1 MRVWWRQS
9 ADAEVDG
16 SPIGVRGG
24 PFANIERNRS
34 IGIARERWP
43 LLQEVGRL
51 AVYFTAQAGESAALK
66 GDIQSVLDTWAGHAE
81 EVVASNR
88 R

>member
-1 MRVWWRQS
+1 MVRPS
-9 ADAEVDG
+9 
-16 SPIGVRGG
+16 GVRKG

-34 IGIARERWP
+34 IELPLERWP
-43 LLQEVGRL
+43 SLQEVGRL
-51 AVYFTAQAGESAALK
+51 AVYFTAQAGESERLK

-88 R
+88 G

>member
-1 MRVWWRQS
+1 M
-9 ADAEVDG
+9 DG
-16 SPIGVRGG
+16 SPIGG
-24 PFANIERNRS
+24 S
-34 IGIARERWP
+34 ARAPLLTLSATAASELPLEHWR

-51 AVYFTAQAGESAALK
+51 AVYFTAQAGESERLK

-88 R
+88 V